1 MLVVR
6 TIVTDLSNT
15 VSLAGVSRLAAI
27 EAVFGSAAG
36 RPELG
41 GRPAIGGFLP
51 FARFR
56 STMTRIPASG
66 DRGNVP
72 FWTTVAV
79 AALYL
84 PASITARALVDPAYA
99 AGRRGVPR
107 AVADA
112 AGALPAVL
120 VGAALWLVVAG
131 GFLYAF
137 ATELD
142 AMRTQTP
149 WSPPAK
155 GYLIL
160 AAGSLLAHPVAGV
173 PLLFLL
179 VPGYTLHRGLR
190 VR

>member
-1 MLVVR
+1 MTR
-6 TIVTDLSNT
+6 TPAS
-15 VSLAGVSRLAAI
+15 
-27 EAVFGSAAG
+27 AG
-36 RPELG
+36 R
-41 GRPAIGGFLP
+41 
-51 FARFR
+51 
-56 STMTRIPASG
+56 
-66 DRGNVP
+66 GNAP
-72 FWTTVAV
+72 FWATVAV

-84 PASITARALVDPAYA
+84 PASIAARALVDPVYA
-99 AGRRGVPR
+99 AGRRGVPP

-112 AGALPAVL
+112 AGTLPATL
-120 VGAALWLVVAG
+120 VAGALWLMVAG

-137 ATELD
+137 AAELD
-142 AMRTQTP
+142 AMRTRTA

-160 AAGSLLAHPVAGV
+160 AAGSLLAHPVTGT

>member
-1 MLVVR
+1 M
-6 TIVTDLSNT
+6 TETPT
-15 VSLAGVSRLAAI
+15 
-27 EAVFGSAAG
+27 GSG
-36 RPELG
+36 
-41 GRPAIGGFLP
+41 
-51 FARFR
+51 
-56 STMTRIPASG
+56 
-66 DRGNVP
+66 RGNDP

-79 AALYL
+79 AAFYL
-84 PASITARALVDPAYA
+84 PASIGARALVDPAYA

-107 AVADA
+107 AVVDA
-112 AGALPAVL
+112 AGTLPAIV
-120 VGAALWLVVAG
+120 VAGALWLTVAG

-142 AMRTQTP
+142 AMRARTA